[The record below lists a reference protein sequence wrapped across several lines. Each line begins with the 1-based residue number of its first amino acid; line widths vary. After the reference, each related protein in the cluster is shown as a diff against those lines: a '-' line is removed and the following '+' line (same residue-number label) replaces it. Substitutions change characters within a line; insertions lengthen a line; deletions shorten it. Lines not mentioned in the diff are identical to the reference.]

1 MKKAS
6 ILTTTT
12 LAGALLFTGV
22 GANANAAEQVSKSQ
36 AEDSVQELVTNNS
49 NYTPKDGTKYTVMD
63 EKYADPHHPEN
74 TYSVAFGE
82 EPNQA
87 PSFLYVNKDNGNI
100 YDANGNLVQKA
111 SSGSEDNKQQ
121 TTDNNATAQN
131 NEQQATDNNVT
142 VQNNEQQATDNN
154 VTAQNNEQ
162 QATEKSLPETGE
174 TQTNSSLVTIFASVL
189 LAVGSL
195 LTFKRFSNNK

>member
-36 AEDSVQELVTNNS
+36 AENSVQELVTNNS

-131 NEQQATDNNVT
+131 NEQQAT
-142 VQNNEQQATDNN
+142 
-154 VTAQNNEQ
+154 
-162 QATEKSLPETGE
+162 EKSLPETGE